1 MMIMRPP
8 QHGHGCARV
17 RRLGGVGTGCIIWL
31 CLGLWRGEQIA
42 GFCDVLGTGT
52 VGEQAVATDAVE
64 AAWQHVDEEAAVSAV
79 STHETELAD

>member
-1 MMIMRPP
+1 MRES
-8 QHGHGCARV
+8 

-64 AAWQHVDEEAAVSAV
+64 AAWQPWTRKRRMNSVVASVMTLFRSRP
-79 STHETELAD
+79 STR